1 LKREV
6 KSRMGACASNLTP
19 EEQEANKRNREISKQ
34 LKKDRE
40 QQSVKLLLLGTGE
53 SGKSTILKQ
62 MKILHQRA
70 DGPDETVGLTKED
83 REAQVTIIRQNVIDS
98 MGSLLDAAVDFDYPL
113 AASSKEAQQKV
124 RDVWEKEEYAR
135 YQEIVKD
142 IVILWEDP
150 SIQKCIEQKA
160 KIQLLDSA
168 PYFLKKAVTIG
179 AADYLPTDDDVL
191 RARSQTTGVV
201 TVDFTLKENKREL
214 KLELVDVGGQR
225 GERRRWIHCFE
236 GVTAVMFIISLSD
249 YNQVLWE
256 DETTNRMLE
265 AEKLFGDML
274 NNVFFRETPFIV
286 FFNKWD
292 LFKDKLKE
300 VPLTEAYKEYTGPKD
315 AENDEAKV
323 KHAVEFIEEK
333 FTSQNQNR
341 DRGIYRYHTTA
352 TDTDLVKNVMG
363 AVQTIIFR
371 QILGEVF

>member
-1 LKREV
+1 
-6 KSRMGACASNLTP
+6 MGQCASNLTP
-19 EEQEANKRNREISKQ
+19 EEEEANRRNREISRQ

-40 QQSVKLLLLGTGE
+40 KQSVKLLLLGTGE

-70 DGPDETVGLTKED
+70 DGPEEAVGLTKED
-83 REAQVTIIRQNVIDS
+83 REQQVTIIRQNVIDS
-98 MGSLLDAAVDFDYPL
+98 MLCLLDAAVDFQFPL
-113 AASSKEAQQKV
+113 AATSKEAEQKV
-124 RDVWEKEEYAR
+124 REVCEKEDYAR
-135 YQEIVKD
+135 YGEIVTF

-150 SIQKCIEQKA
+150 GIQKCIEQKA

-168 PYFLKKAVTIG
+168 PYFLKMAAKIG
-179 AADYLPTDDDVL
+179 EATYLPSDDDVL

-201 TVDFTLKENKREL
+201 TVDFTLKEKGREL

-292 LFKDKLKE
+292 LFQDKLKE
-300 VPLTEAYKEYTGPKD
+300 VPLTEAYKEYTVPKD
-315 AENDEAKV
+315 ANNDEAKE
-323 KHAVEFIEEK
+323 KHALAFIEEK
-333 FTSQNQNR
+333 FTSQNANKNR
-341 DRGIYRYHTTA
+341 SIYSYNTTA
-352 TDTDLVKNVMG
+352 TDTNLVKNVMG
-363 AVQTIIFR
+363 AVQTIIFQ
-371 QILGEVF
+371 QILANVF

>member
-1 LKREV
+1 MGVPGRL
-6 KSRMGACASNLTP
+6 KSRMGVGASNLTP
-19 EEQEANKRNREISKQ
+19 EEQEANEINREISKL

-40 QQSVKLLLLGTGE
+40 KQSVKLLLLGTGE

-70 DGPDETVGLTKED
+70 DGPEETVGLTKED

-98 MGSLLDAAVDFDYPL
+98 MGSLLDAAADFEYPL
-113 AASSKEAQQKV
+113 ADSSKEAQQKV
-124 RDVWEKEEYAR
+124 RDVWEKEDYAR

-150 SIQKCIEQKA
+150 SIQKCIKQKA

-201 TVDFTLKENKREL
+201 TVDFTLKE
-214 KLELVDVGGQR
+214 
-225 GERRRWIHCFE
+225 
-236 GVTAVMFIISLSD
+236 S
-249 YNQVLWE
+249 NQVLWE

-265 AEKLFGDML
+265 AEELFGQML

-292 LFKDKLKE
+292 LFKEKLKE

-315 AENDEAKV
+315 AKDDEAKV
-323 KHAVEFIEEK
+323 NHAVEFIEEK

-341 DRGIYRYHTTA
+341 DRGIYCYHTTA